1 MAQLTGKFL
10 ADIFEQEIPLGD
22 VDGVNDEF
30 TLSQKP
36 ISNKSVIVFIN
47 GIIQAQGAH
56 YTISNQTITFTNPPS
71 LGQVPYVFYL
81 YR

>member
-10 ADIFEQEIPLGD
+10 ADIFEQEIPAGD

-30 TLSQKP
+30 ILSKTP
-36 ISNKSVIVFIN
+36 ISNKSVIVYLN
-47 GIIQAQGAH
+47 GIIQAQTAH
-56 YTISNQTITFTNPPS
+56 YTISGSTINFITPPS